1 MKKLFLIFFII
12 FLTIFTT
19 VTKNST
25 KKLESQIYSAKEK
38 ISILKNKYEL
48 ELLEYNYLTT
58 PKKLIE
64 YQSKYFE
71 KNLIPLDITKIKKI
85 KEIMKNPQTH
95 LNFYDQKEKIQLRI
109 QTTSEINFNNHVTS
123 EAWKKTKLSSRK
135 CYLTKKTPS
144 SFTDIAEDG
153 IPNHLSDKDP
163 LEKESEIGYSNFTVI
178 KNIIK
183 NGEKVIFRPNSIL
196 QPKEALI
203 SQYSQSN

>member
-48 ELLEYNYLTT
+48 VLLDYNYLTT

-71 KNLIPLDITKIKKI
+71 DSLIFLDINKIKKI
-85 KEIMKNPQTH
+85 KEENNELIILESNKNKI
-95 LNFYDQKEKIQLRI
+95 LNE
-109 QTTSEINFNNHVTS
+109 
-123 EAWKKTKLSSRK
+123 
-135 CYLTKKTPS
+135 
-144 SFTDIAEDG
+144 
-153 IPNHLSDKDP
+153 
-163 LEKESEIGYSNFTVI
+163 
-178 KNIIK
+178 
-183 NGEKVIFRPNSIL
+183 
-196 QPKEALI
+196 
-203 SQYSQSN
+203 

>member
-25 KKLESQIYSAKEK
+25 KKLESQIYIVKEN

-48 ELLEYNYLTT
+48 VLLEYNYLTT

-85 KEIMKNPQTH
+85 KQKNNELTIIES
-95 LNFYDQKEKIQLRI
+95 N
-109 QTTSEINFNNHVTS
+109 
-123 EAWKKTKLSSRK
+123 KTK
-135 CYLTKKTPS
+135 
-144 SFTDIAEDG
+144 
-153 IPNHLSDKDP
+153 
-163 LEKESEIGYSNFTVI
+163 I
-178 KNIIK
+178 KN
-183 NGEKVIFRPNSIL
+183 E
-196 QPKEALI
+196 
-203 SQYSQSN
+203 

>member
-71 KNLIPLDITKIKKI
+71 NDLIPLDITKIKKI
-85 KEIMKNPQTH
+85 KEEN
-95 LNFYDQKEKIQLRI
+95 NEK
-109 QTTSEINFNNHVTS
+109 
-123 EAWKKTKLSSRK
+123 
-135 CYLTKKTPS
+135 
-144 SFTDIAEDG
+144 
-153 IPNHLSDKDP
+153 
-163 LEKESEIGYSNFTVI
+163 
-178 KNIIK
+178 
-183 NGEKVIFRPNSIL
+183 
-196 QPKEALI
+196 
-203 SQYSQSN
+203 